1 MKHVINKSNSI
12 TGGKTYCIPK
22 ATMTQ
27 ATQQQQQITQPQTIS
42 QPVAQTTTTPALP
55 VNPVPQQ
62 QLPQQQPAPT
72 IGTVQTQ
79 SPTGQKHMVEVK
91 SLGQNTVTLKGKF
104 LFYLFMFFFETA
116 RVDGDLFRT

>member
-1 MKHVINKSNSI
+1 
-12 TGGKTYCIPK
+12 
-22 ATMTQ
+22 MTQ
-27 ATQQQQQITQPQTIS
+27 ATQQQQQQITQPQTIS

-62 QLPQQQPAPT
+62 QLPQQQQQQPAPT

-91 SLGQNTVTLKGKF
+91 SLGQNTVTLKGKI
-104 LFYLFMFFFETA
+104 LF
-116 RVDGDLFRT
+116 

>member
-62 QLPQQQPAPT
+62 QLPQQQQQPAPT

-91 SLGQNTVTLKGKF
+91 SLGQNTVTLKGNF
-104 LFYLFMFFFETA
+104 LFYLFMFFF
-116 RVDGDLFRT
+116 F

>member
-62 QLPQQQPAPT
+62 QLPQQQQQPAPT

-91 SLGQNTVTLKGKF
+91 SLGQNTVTLKGNF
-104 LFYLFMFFFETA
+104 LFYLFMFLQQLE
-116 RVDGDLFRT
+116 